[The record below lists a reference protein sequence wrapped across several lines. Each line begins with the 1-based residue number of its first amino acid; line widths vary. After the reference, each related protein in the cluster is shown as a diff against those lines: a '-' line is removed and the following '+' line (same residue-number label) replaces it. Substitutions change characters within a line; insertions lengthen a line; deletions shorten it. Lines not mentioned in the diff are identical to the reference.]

1 MTDADGVLT
10 SQLQTRLGLGSG
22 SAEGWGLGG
31 KETEVGITSGSL
43 LILAGEHRDLGVD
56 VVVDE
61 HVGLARYRS
70 EDPPDVLDDAALEL
84 DRKRQ
89 KNGVEV
95 GAVEAFTDEA

>member
-1 MTDADGVLT
+1 MSDADGVLT
-10 SQLQTRLGLGSG
+10 SHLRNGLGLGSESVKGWSLG
-22 SAEGWGLGG
+22 S

-43 LILAGEHRDLGVD
+43 LTLAGEHRDLGVD

-61 HVGLARYRS
+61 HLGLARYGS

-89 KNGVEV
+89 KNGVEA
-95 GAVEAFTDEA
+95 GAIEAFTDEA